1 MSAID
6 ASHVRVAQPQRQT
19 LRLIGSAAVAFGVF
33 LSGFVIDEPAPYELW
48 MAGLIGLW
56 FILGLK
62 ISRTTAPLMALLLT
76 FNIGGM
82 LSLTQMRDLA
92 TGPMYIAVSTFL
104 ALTSIFY
111 AAIIEDSH
119 KRLPLIFNAWSFAA
133 VITSL
138 LGILGYFHAFPGS
151 EVFTL
156 YDRAKGA
163 FQDPNVFGPFLV
175 PPGLYLVH
183 GILAGNLKTSP
194 IRAGALLILALGIF
208 LSFSRAA
215 WGLFALGVV
224 VLIFIMLLKERSGA
238 FRLRVLVL
246 SLGAIILM
254 VASLLVALQVP
265 KVSELFSARAQL
277 VQQYD
282 GEHLGRFD
290 RHRIGFQMMMERPLG
305 IGPLV
310 FGTMFPEDEHNIW
323 LKSLTTYGWL
333 GFVSYVGMLCW
344 TLYLGFRNI
353 LLDRPWQP
361 FLMVAWISVLGHA
374 AIGNVIDID
383 HWRHVYLLFGIVWGC
398 AALEVRHKRSSRS
411 QTLEKFGKSAR
422 SPA

>member
-1 MSAID
+1 MSAIE
-6 ASHVRVAQPQRQT
+6 ATQSRVAHPQRAT
-19 LRLIGSAAVAFGVF
+19 LRMIGSAFVAFGVF

-48 MAGLIGLW
+48 MAFLTGIW
-56 FILGLK
+56 FILGLR
-62 ISRTTAPLMALLLT
+62 ISRTTAPLLVLLIA

-82 LSLTQMRDLA
+82 LSLTQMKDLA
-92 TGPMYIAVSTFL
+92 TGPMYVAVSTFL
-104 ALTSIFY
+104 ALTSVFY

-119 KRLPLIFNAWSFAA
+119 KRLPLIFNAWTFAA
-133 VITSL
+133 VITSM
-138 LGILGYFHAFPGS
+138 LGILGYFHAFPGA

-163 FQDPNVFGPFLV
+163 FQDPNVFGPFIV
-175 PPGLYLVH
+175 PPALYMVH
-183 GILAGNLKTSP
+183 GILTGDLRKSPLK
-194 IRAGALLILALGIF
+194 AAALLILVLGVF

-215 WGLFALGVV
+215 WGLLALGVI
-224 VLIFIMLLKERSGA
+224 VLIFVMLLKERSGA

-246 SLGAIILM
+246 SLAAVIM
-254 VASLLVALQVP
+254 VVAALLIALQVP

-282 GEHLGRFD
+282 SEHLGRFE
-290 RHRIGFQMMMERPLG
+290 RHRIGFTMMMERPLG

-310 FGTMFPEDEHNIW
+310 FGTLFPEDEHNIW
-323 LKSLTTYGWL
+323 LKSLTSYGWL
-333 GFVSYVGMLCW
+333 GFVSYVTMLCW
-344 TLYLGFRNI
+344 TLYLGFRNL

-361 FLMVAWISVLGHA
+361 FLMIAWISVLGHA

-398 AALEVRHKRSSRS
+398 AALEARYKRDQGFRA
-411 QTLEKFGKSAR
+411 T
-422 SPA
+422 